1 MSQEREC
8 LLELLRNA
16 LWGCPVCDT
25 SPNVI
30 NRVLCLAEEQ
40 TVFALVF
47 DAISKLDIKINQN
60 ILFESIGMVQ
70 TIQQQNQVIDR
81 VLADFVCTIEKQ
93 GVEYLVVKGQ
103 TIAQLYPNPVLRMS
117 GDIDYLIKDDYHQVK
132 TKIEKA
138 QSIELPSKLLEKEI
152 AYNWKDVVFEL
163 HTSLIDLWNK
173 KHQKYWDRIVLDNWN
188 DRIQLKIDGATVYT
202 LPPTLN
208 AIYLFLHLFS
218 HFSKVGISLRQL
230 CDWAVYLRY
239 YDKEIDKDRVQ
250 GILKELG
257 LQKAY
262 AAFGAVLV
270 DKLGLPEASFPMKIA
285 DSHRKWTSKIL
296 DDVFRGGN
304 FGRMNHKSKHPWLFK
319 LESVGFAL
327 RNTVRYF
334 KLAPSEMGMMIPKM
348 IALNIKLVLG

>member
-8 LLELLRNA
+8 LFGLLRNA
-16 LWGCPVCDT
+16 LWKCPVCDM
-25 SPNVI
+25 SPDVSES
-30 NRVLCLAEEQ
+30 VLRLAEEQ
-40 TVFALVF
+40 TIFALVF
-47 DAISKLDIKINQN
+47 DAISKFDIKISQN
-60 ILFESIGMVQ
+60 VIFESIGMVQ
-70 TIQQQNQVIDR
+70 AIQQLNQKKDK
-81 VLADFVCTIEKQ
+81 VLADFVCSLDKYNI
-93 GVEYLVVKGQ
+93 EYLVVKGQ
-103 TIAQLYPNPVLRMS
+103 TVAQLYPNPELRMS
-117 GDIDYLIKDDYHQVK
+117 GDIDYLIKEDYHQVK

-138 QSIELPSKLLEKEI
+138 QSIELPSNLLEKEI

-163 HTSLIDLWNK
+163 HTSLIDFWNN
-173 KHQKYWDRIVLDNWN
+173 KHQNYWDRLVLDYWK
-188 DRIQLKIDGATVYT
+188 DRTQLKIEGVMVYT
-202 LPPTLN
+202 LSPTLN
-208 AIYLFLHLFS
+208 AVYLFLHLFN
-218 HFSKVGISLRQL
+218 HFSKVGVSLRQL

-270 DKLGLPEASFPMKIA
+270 DKLGLPESTFPMKIA

-327 RNTVRYF
+327 RNTIRYYR
-334 KLAPSEMGMMIPKM
+334 LAPLEMGMMIPKM
-348 IALNIKLVLG
+348 IALNLKLMLG